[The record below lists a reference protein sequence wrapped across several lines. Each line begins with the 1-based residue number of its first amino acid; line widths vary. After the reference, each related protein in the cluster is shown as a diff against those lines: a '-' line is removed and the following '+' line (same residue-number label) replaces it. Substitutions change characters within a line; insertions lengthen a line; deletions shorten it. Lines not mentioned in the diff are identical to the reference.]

1 MRAQRVLGR
10 GGQRPERHEHP
21 TGTPAKASDRYC
33 EPAEGWWC
41 VGWLAPLIWSLTK
54 GEGGEQ
60 ELLHPSKAGRVSARQ
75 SLGVAVDDALRSGA
89 VACAVAAVLLSAT
102 MVSCTSTE
110 STVEPEPPELVVITD
125 GLPDSLV
132 LEWAGGAANATSW
145 QYRTREWRLH
155 GWLPWSKWLSVPGG
169 SHGSTHSYRLTGLR
183 TPVGYQIQVR
193 PLTGA
198 KAGVPSNSAEGITAS
213 VGNREIGPKQFVE
226 GDGLTLWRHHGLVR
240 PFIIP
245 DGMRVQGGGA
255 WVSQGGCP
263 FGVGLSEV
271 TTGSWVSF
279 CVHGFTCELVRHI
292 PPREGTRAVEAFF
305 DQLAVRCPVLL
316 YEPPSRAREIALAA
330 AGGGA
335 IGVYAV
341 AIWWVVRSVESK
353 RDVASKP
360 V

>member
-1 MRAQRVLGR
+1 M
-10 GGQRPERHEHP
+10 
-21 TGTPAKASDRYC
+21 
-33 EPAEGWWC
+33 C
-41 VGWLAPLIWSLTK
+41 VGWFAPLVRSLTR

-60 ELLHPSKAGRVSARQ
+60 ELLHPSKAGRVSARR
-75 SLGVAVDDALRSGA
+75 SLGAAVDDALRSGA
-89 VACAVAAVLLSAT
+89 VACAVVAVLLSAT

-110 STVEPEPPELVVITD
+110 SAVEPEPPELVVITD

-132 LEWAGGAANATSW
+132 LEWAAGSANATSW
-145 QYRTREWRLH
+145 QYRTREWSRDH
-155 GWLPWSKWLSVPGG
+155 GFLPWSNWLSVPGG

-183 TPVGYQIQVR
+183 TPVGYEVQVR

-198 KAGVPSNSAEGITAS
+198 KAGAPSNSARGITAS
-213 VGNREIGPKQFVE
+213 VGNREIGPRQLVE

-292 PPREGTRAVEAFF
+292 PPREGTRAVEALF

-316 YEPPSRAREIALAA
+316 YETPSRAREIALAA

-341 AIWWVVRSVESK
+341 AVWWVVRSVESK